1 MIVSDKSLI
10 KGSAKGAYLNIK
22 CLYSNIPRD
31 MRMHMHRVAEYA
43 QVLLVQAKMSGVWD
57 ETLPPDIFKYSKDI
71 FRLHDIGRYY
81 IPVDVYNK
89 VEELT
94 VEEREEIKR
103 HTTYALEA
111 EKSVFRSFFPEH
123 ITPYF
128 RQVAVL
134 HHERIDGKGYPYGKK
149 GEEIPFL
156 AKVCA
161 IADAYDGMVSWKPY
175 KESMTDS
182 RALEVL
188 KSESGK
194 QFHPGLVECFIACRE
209 EIEKINRTMNGNDKK
224 EASS

>member
-10 KGSAKGAYLNIK
+10 KGSTKGAYLNIK

-31 MRMHMHRVAEYA
+31 IRMHMYRVSEYS
-43 QVLLVQAKMSGVWD
+43 QVLLEQARKAHVWD
-57 ETLPPDIFKYSKDI
+57 HSLPQDILAYSKEI
-71 FRLHDIGRYY
+71 FRLHDIGRHY
-81 IPVDVYNK
+81 ISADIYNK

-103 HTTYALEA
+103 HTIYALQA
-111 EKSVFRSFFPEH
+111 EKSVFRAFFPEH
-123 ITPYF
+123 IMPHF

-149 GEEIPFL
+149 GDEIPFL

-175 KESMTDS
+175 KESMTGTQ
-182 RALEVL
+182 AVEVL
-188 KSESGK
+188 KQEAGR
-194 QFHPGLVECFIACRE
+194 QFQPELVECFVTCRK
-209 EIEKINRTMNGNDKK
+209 EIEQIEQMMNGN
-224 EASS
+224 